1 MDGGCSLERA
11 GVEAERGSV
20 TTLPSS
26 LSFLRQLYSNYHFTL
41 ARSVFPSLSRS
52 HSQDLLFSRVT
63 STDLAVDFTKS
74 DNPDAAIACRAP
86 PHPSHTLHSSQS
98 SVHVL
103 EASFTRQAE
112 SSPFRGTPEVYTYT
126 PSFSDTFTVKQG
138 SDLILFHEE
147 RYSLL
152 VSTHYS
158 YTTLT
163 TRPV

>member
-1 MDGGCSLERA
+1 MEVVVWNGQALKLNE
-11 GVEAERGSV
+11 VHFY
-20 TTLPSS
+20 LP
-26 LSFLRQLYSNYHFTL
+26 LFTL
-41 ARSVFPSLSRS
+41 FPETTVIIILRWLPFSSPLSRS

-138 SDLILFHEE
+138 SDLILFDEE

-163 TRPV
+163 TRRV